1 MKNTLYK
8 TATAM
13 LSIILATCIAFS
25 SYGKDNI
32 THAIKGKVIDYDT
45 RLGVDY
51 ANVVIK
57 GTNLWALTDEQGNF
71 TIENVSAGIYNLE
84 CSKMGYQMMVTPDYI
99 VSTKDIYVSIEI
111 RQDAS
116 LLDELVVYSPIS
128 SLGKDNLIGTRDIS
142 LQEIEISP
150 GGNRDISK
158 IVQQKPGVSFSP
170 VGYRNDLI
178 VRGGSPIE
186 NKFYIDGIEIP
197 NINHFS
203 TQGATG
209 GPVGI
214 LNADLIRSAQ
224 LHTGSFPIFSSNALS
239 SVMNIQ
245 LQNGNLEKTSLK
257 ASFGGSEFALTGS
270 GHIKKKTTYITSLR
284 LSYLQFLFD
293 ILKLPFL
300 PRYFDTQMKVK
311 HTFDPNNELS
321 FILLTGQDN
330 MKLNTDLTDEESQYI
345 LSYLPMLKQTTFTAG
360 VVYKHYYNGNKLQAV
375 LSGSLL
381 SSENKKYIGN
391 NSSSEQNLMY
401 NFDNFENQIR
411 IRVENESSFNN
422 FTLNA
427 GVNGEYV
434 NYESISTQRVFTNN
448 LQFNKYN
455 TDLQLFNW
463 GMFLLATYQS
473 PDKRFSATAGARF
486 DASSYSSKTSNPL
499 KQFSPRISASYNVS
513 PMVEL
518 NAGAGIYY
526 QLPPYTALSYKEN
539 NILANTD
546 LEYMRVVHSGI
557 GVSVT
562 PCENLVIAVD
572 GFYKKYTDVPTSLTD
587 SIPLL
592 CKGNDY
598 GIVGNEPLE
607 STSKGDAY
615 GVELMV
621 KWEIPQ
627 KLFVTGAV
635 TLYRSEFMD
644 IRDPQKDIASAWDNK
659 FILNLSGNYKFNRGW
674 SAGARLKATAGAPY
688 TPYDIDK
695 SSLVQAWDSQGKP
708 YLNYALYNILRLDG
722 FYQIDIRIDKQFVF
736 KKWILGLYLDIQNIT
751 NNKIDIADGI
761 LPTGEIA
768 NPNAPANEQ
777 KYVMKTIPLNSGTL
791 MPTIGITF
799 EI

>member
-71 TIENVSAGIYNLE
+71 SIENVSAGIYNLE
-84 CSKMGYQMMVTPDYI
+84 CSKMGYQKMVTPDYI
-99 VSTKDIYVSIEI
+99 VSTKDIYITIEI

-270 GHIKKKTTYITSLR
+270 GHIKKK
-284 LSYLQFLFD
+284 
-293 ILKLPFL
+293 
-300 PRYFDTQMKVK
+300 
-311 HTFDPNNELS
+311 
-321 FILLTGQDN
+321 
-330 MKLNTDLTDEESQYI
+330 
-345 LSYLPMLKQTTFTAG
+345 
-360 VVYKHYYNGNKLQAV
+360 
-375 LSGSLL
+375 
-381 SSENKKYIGN
+381 
-391 NSSSEQNLMY
+391 
-401 NFDNFENQIR
+401 
-411 IRVENESSFNN
+411 
-422 FTLNA
+422 
-427 GVNGEYV
+427 
-434 NYESISTQRVFTNN
+434 
-448 LQFNKYN
+448 
-455 TDLQLFNW
+455 
-463 GMFLLATYQS
+463 
-473 PDKRFSATAGARF
+473 
-486 DASSYSSKTSNPL
+486 
-499 KQFSPRISASYNVS
+499 
-513 PMVEL
+513 
-518 NAGAGIYY
+518 
-526 QLPPYTALSYKEN
+526 
-539 NILANTD
+539 
-546 LEYMRVVHSGI
+546 
-557 GVSVT
+557 
-562 PCENLVIAVD
+562 
-572 GFYKKYTDVPTSLTD
+572 
-587 SIPLL
+587 
-592 CKGNDY
+592 
-598 GIVGNEPLE
+598 
-607 STSKGDAY
+607 
-615 GVELMV
+615 
-621 KWEIPQ
+621 
-627 KLFVTGAV
+627 
-635 TLYRSEFMD
+635 
-644 IRDPQKDIASAWDNK
+644 
-659 FILNLSGNYKFNRGW
+659 
-674 SAGARLKATAGAPY
+674 
-688 TPYDIDK
+688 
-695 SSLVQAWDSQGKP
+695 
-708 YLNYALYNILRLDG
+708 
-722 FYQIDIRIDKQFVF
+722 
-736 KKWILGLYLDIQNIT
+736 
-751 NNKIDIADGI
+751 
-761 LPTGEIA
+761 
-768 NPNAPANEQ
+768 
-777 KYVMKTIPLNSGTL
+777 
-791 MPTIGITF
+791 
-799 EI
+799 